1 MFSWAESPARVIAIA
16 ALYAASLMACM
27 ESTERGAAAI
37 TNPEYSDAL
46 AEFGREAT
54 AEELLAWDID
64 VRPDFNGLPD
74 GAGDAYTGEEI
85 WLDKCA
91 SCHGDF
97 GDSNEI
103 FSPLALGNITEAD
116 IESGRVAALM
126 NRSAV
131 RTTLM
136 KVATVST
143 LWDYINRAMP
153 WNAPKSLSADEVYSL
168 VAYLLSLGYII
179 EPDFELNQDSIH
191 EAQARMPNRD
201 GMTTEHG
208 LWSVSGT
215 PDVQGSQCVSN
226 CDVDTTVSSFIPEYA
241 MNAHGNLKDQMRDYS
256 PYPGLQ
262 TAAVDDAAEPEVVP
276 VNPTDLLAA
285 NGCLACHQM
294 DKSLVGPAF
303 NAMREKYQ
311 GQADAV
317 AYLSEKIRAGGSGV
331 WGSMPMPP
339 MAQVDA
345 AALATIAT
353 WLAE

>member
-1 MFSWAESPARVIAIA
+1 MFSWAKSPAQAIA
-16 ALYAASLMACM
+16 VAAVVAASLMACT
-27 ESTERGAAAI
+27 ESTEQSATKAA
-37 TNPEYSDAL
+37 TPQYSDAL
-46 AEFGREAT
+46 SEFGREAT
-54 AEELLAWDID
+54 AEELAAWDID
-64 VRPDFNGLPD
+64 VRPDFAGLPD

-85 WLDKCA
+85 WLEKCA
-91 SCHGDF
+91 LCHGDF

-103 FSPLALGNITEAD
+103 FSPLALGNITDAD
-116 IESGRVAALM
+116 IESGHVAALM
-126 NRSAV
+126 NRAAV

-153 WNAPKSLSADEVYSL
+153 WNAPKTLSADEVYSL

-191 EAQARMPNRD
+191 EAQARMPNRN

-215 PDVQGSQCVSN
+215 PDVQGSQCVSD
-226 CDVDTTVSSFIPEYA
+226 CDVDTTVSSSIPEYA

-256 PYPGLQ
+256 PYPGMQ
-262 TAAVDDAAEPEVVP
+262 TAPVDDAAEPEVEAT
-276 VNPTDLLAA
+276 NPTDLLAA

-294 DKSLVGPAF
+294 DKALVGPAF
-303 NAMREKYQ
+303 NAIREKYQ
-311 GQADAV
+311 GQSDAV
-317 AYLSEKIRAGGSGV
+317 AYLSGKIRAGGSGV

-339 MAQVDA
+339 MAQVDD